1 MLKLIGFVAFM
12 IINILIIALLE
23 LLFVSASNSDS
34 VEKISFKYSFIVF
47 ILSSFLL
54 YLFDLTCPY
63 FEHYG
68 NGNLELFTD
77 KVLGLQFH
85 FNLDE
90 ISIRRYVLSS
100 FLPFYYML
108 SNIEK
113 QYEQGDIILLFLIHI
128 LLFCILFDFGIK
140 FE

>member
-1 MLKLIGFVAFM
+1 MLKLMAFIGLLIMNV
-12 IINILIIALLE
+12 LIIALLE
-23 LLFVSASNSDS
+23 LLFISTSNSDS
-34 VEKISFKYSFIVF
+34 IEKISFKYSYIVF
-47 ILSSFLL
+47 ILSSYLF
-54 YLFDLTCPY
+54 YLFDLTYPY

-90 ISIRRYVLSS
+90 ISIRLYVLSS

-108 SNIEK
+108 FNLGK
-113 QYEQGDIILLFLIHI
+113 QYEQGDMILLFLIHI